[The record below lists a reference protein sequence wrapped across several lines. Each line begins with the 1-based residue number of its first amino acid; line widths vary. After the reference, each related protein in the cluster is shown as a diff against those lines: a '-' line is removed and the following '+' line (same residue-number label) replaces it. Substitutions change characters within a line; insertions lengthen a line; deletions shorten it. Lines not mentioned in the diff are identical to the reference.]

1 MGDTTKFFVDLARDL
16 ARDLAV
22 VTLVL
27 AVICVAGWMVL
38 GRQDPE
44 SDNDS
49 KTVPPD

>member
-1 MGDTTKFFVDLARDL
+1 MKFLIDL

-38 GRQDPE
+38 PGPDPE
-44 SDNDS
+44 SDS